1 MADEDEWQR
10 LLVKA
15 KDGQLSERE
24 LDQVASVL
32 QDPLRRADDQVWQAA
47 VSIAGEFL
55 RNTWNDKLFE
65 ALLDIA
71 TNEHNSHET
80 RVAVILT
87 LARAVGGGRTTNP
100 LSKRNGIRNAF
111 DQAFKEASRQ
121 ERVMQVRRQS
131 TLPIVLI
138 FLAFRF
144 TKWYP
149 DQVRSIQQR
158 AGRPDSRSAHPARF
172 TPGNLRRCDDRIL
185 RLGDRQRS
193 PSITAT
199 GSLRHGRAGITRTR

>member
-24 LDQVASVL
+24 LGQVASL
-32 QDPLRRADDQVWQAA
+32 LKDPLRRADDEVRQAA
-47 VSIAGEFL
+47 VSIAGEYL

-87 LARAVGGGRTTNP
+87 LARAVGGGKDE
-100 LSKRNGIRNAF
+100 SAIEEEWHRNAF
-111 DQAFKEASRQ
+111 DQAFRK
-121 ERVMQVRRQS
+121 
-131 TLPIVLI
+131 LL
-138 FLAFRF
+138 
-144 TKWYP
+144 
-149 DQVRSIQQR
+149 
-158 AGRPDSRSAHPARF
+158 GR
-172 TPGNLRRCDDRIL
+172 NE
-185 RLGDRQRS
+185 
-193 PSITAT
+193 
-199 GSLRHGRAGITRTR
+199 